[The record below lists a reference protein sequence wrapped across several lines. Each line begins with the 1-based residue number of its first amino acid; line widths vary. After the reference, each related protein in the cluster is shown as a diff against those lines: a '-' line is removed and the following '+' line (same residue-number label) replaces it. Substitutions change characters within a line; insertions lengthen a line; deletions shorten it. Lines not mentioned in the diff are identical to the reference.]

1 MPPNTE
7 ADNYADWIV
16 ANANKKGTSEFNT
29 VVSAYEE
36 SLAEEQALSAAPVV
50 TPAPTKDIGFIEGI
64 GEAFTGDRRSTPETE
79 AAESYQLMPEFNRMD
94 TLLPTAK
101 VAVGTMMG
109 TPDEMTQVITTQFP
123 DITAR
128 QDEKGNNFL
137 TSPTDGQE
145 YVIKPGM
152 ELSDIPR
159 GLSSAALFAFLK
171 GRGLLRASGEA
182 MAVQAGYE
190 GTQAQLGGDFN
201 VVDVAMAGGVPL
213 VFAALAAP
221 IKLAYSNTIGRL
233 MNRNTP
239 PSTVTEAALLSD
251 QELVDVARKAAA
263 NDAEAVQTLAE
274 MAAPDEKVL
283 EAARRL
289 GIDEFLQPDHYT
301 TDQGFRELSQIA
313 KSVKPSKVGAAET
326 AGLIKVGQRAFDLI
340 EELGGIVD
348 LSRLN
353 QQVRTRMKTTL
364 EDLGVVE
371 KKQWDTLRAHVG
383 EANRFNPRNILEN
396 LEERIRKVGGS
407 VDDLS
412 ILEKYVYDRLKP
424 RENFGKIGGTSEKIL
439 LSIDDPT
446 FDMIE
451 RVRRTVGLAAKSRG
465 ELGATVDEGM
475 AKQLYKFLDADV
487 RDIAYSAG
495 RPSRIEPNILAM
507 EPITEGQVLY
517 DVAKAT
523 TRTIGGFEKDTIS
536 LFGKEVA
543 DSMVGDLMTVFGK
556 GNQSLTAGN
565 ADTFV
570 KLINNVPEELRESVV
585 ASGLQGAF
593 GRATLNGALNFN
605 SYARWYDGLLRN
617 RVAMN
622 TMFKYL
628 PNGARK
634 QLSDLYRVS
643 KAVNLSTVQAVRTGR
658 PIQGALEGDTL
669 LGKFY
674 AVGKR
679 AAIAVPLELAATPL
693 GLGGS
698 GIAAGVT
705 AAVAGGRGLK
715 SSTMEALDG
724 VMASPQ
730 FLNAA
735 ASAGT
740 AQEQATIRAL
750 AGSRPFINFL
760 KSVNIPPSEG
770 EQFIRGAFQSARA
783 GASDVSPTAPLLE
796 GEEEVSVFDYAEPR
810 SLDMDGAP
818 GQRAPQAS
826 VSRQMLRRI
835 APVAVQARGM
845 PGIAGKPAEGQ
856 GPGPSADPTQSR
868 AMMDQLFTSPFDIA

>member
-1 MPPNTE
+1 MADAEQVTQPNPLSTVTDPKLV
-7 ADNYADWIV
+7 AQWIMS
-16 ANANKKGTSEFNT
+16 NQGKKGTPEFT
-29 VVSAYEE
+29 AVGEH
-36 SLAEEQALSAAPVV
+36 LKFLTGQTAPVV
-50 TPAPTKDIGFIEGI
+50 TPAPTEDIGFIEGI
-64 GEAFTGDRRSTPETE
+64 GEAFTGSRRRTPETE
-79 AAESYQLMPEFNRMD
+79 AAESYQFMPEFNSMD

-128 QDEKGNNFL
+128 KDEKGNNFL

-159 GLSSAALFAFLK
+159 GLSSAALFALLK

-182 MAVQAGYE
+182 MVVQAGYE

-201 VVDVAMAGGVPL
+201 TLDVAMAGGLPL
-213 VFAALAAP
+213 AFAALAAP
-221 IKLAYSNTIGRL
+221 IKLAYRNTIGRL

-239 PSTVTEAALLSD
+239 PSTVTTATLLSD
-251 QELVDVARKAAA
+251 EELVDVARRAAA
-263 NDAEAVQTLAE
+263 NDAEAVQLLAE
-274 MAAPDEKVL
+274 MSAPDEKVL

-301 TDQGFRELSQIA
+301 TDQGFRELAQIA

-326 AGLIKVGQRAFDLI
+326 EGLIKVGQRSFDLI

-364 EDLGVVE
+364 DDLKVVE
-371 KKQWDTLRAHVG
+371 DKQWDALRAHVG
-383 EANRFNPRNILEN
+383 PANRFNPRNILAYLEN
-396 LEERIRKVGGS
+396 EIKEVGGNP
-407 VDDLS
+407 DKLS
-412 ILEKYVYDRLKP
+412 ILEKYVYDLLKP
-424 RENFGKIGGTSEKIL
+424 VENFGKIGGSSEKIL
-439 LSIDDPT
+439 LSLDDPT
-446 FDMIE
+446 FNLIE
-451 RVRRTVGLAAKSRG
+451 RVRRTVGLAARSRG
-465 ELGATVDEGM
+465 ELGATTDEGI
-475 AKQLYKFLDADV
+475 AKQLYKFLDEDV
-487 RDIAYSAG
+487 RDIAYSVG

-507 EPITEGQVLY
+507 EPITDGQVLY

-523 TRTIGGFEKDTIS
+523 TRTIIGFEKDTIS

-543 DSMVGDLMTVFGK
+543 DSMVGALMTVFGK
-556 GNQSLTAGN
+556 GYESLTAGN
-565 ADTFV
+565 ADNFV
-570 KLINNVPEELRESVV
+570 RLINNVPEELRESVV

-605 SYARWYDGLLRN
+605 SYAKWYDGLLRN

-634 QLSDLYRVS
+634 QLSDLYRVA

-658 PIQGALEGDTL
+658 PIQNALEGDTL

-674 AVGKR
+674 SVGKR
-679 AAIAVPLELAATPL
+679 AAVGLPLEAAAMQF

-705 AAVAGGRGLK
+705 AAILGGRGLK
-715 SSTMEALDG
+715 SSTMKALDE
-724 VMASPQ
+724 VMTSPQ
-730 FLNAA
+730 FINAA
-735 ASAGT
+735 ANAGT

-750 AGSRPFINFL
+750 AASRPFINFL

-770 EQFIRGAFQSARA
+770 EQFIRSAFQSVRA
-783 GASDVSPTAPLLE
+783 GASDVSPTAPVV
-796 GEEEVSVFDYAEPR
+796 EEDVVIP
-810 SLDMDGAP
+810 
-818 GQRAPQAS
+818 PQAS
-826 VSRQMLRRI
+826 VSREMLRKTL
-835 APVAVQARGM
+835 APSTRGGISGLGEPANEVAA
-845 PGIAGKPAEGQ
+845 APAMAPPPSAVAQGQ
-856 GPGPSADPTQSR
+856 GPSESR
-868 AMMDQLFTSPFDIA
+868 QMMQRLFPFDMA

>member
-1 MPPNTE
+1 MEYRLMPPNTE
-7 ADNYADWIV
+7 AVEYENWIV
-16 ANANKKGTSEFNT
+16 ANANKRGTPEFDT

-36 SLAEEQALSAAPVV
+36 ALAEEQALSAAPVV
-50 TPAPTKDIGFIEGI
+50 TPAPTEDIGFIEGI
-64 GEAFTGDRRSTPETE
+64 SEAFTGDRRRTPETE
-79 AAESYQLMPEFNRMD
+79 AAESYQFMPEFNSMD

-128 QDEKGNNFL
+128 KDEKGNNFL
-137 TSPTDGQE
+137 TSPIDGQE

-152 ELSDIPR
+152 ELTDIPR

-201 VVDVAMAGGVPL
+201 ALDVAMAGGVPL

-239 PSTVTEAALLSD
+239 PSTVTEAVLLSD

-274 MAAPDEKVL
+274 MASPDEKVL

-289 GIDEFLQPDHYT
+289 GIDDFLQPDHYT
-301 TDQGFRELSQIA
+301 TDQGFRELAQIA
-313 KSVKPSKVGAAET
+313 KSVKPSKVGAAERE
-326 AGLIKVGQRAFDLI
+326 GLIKVGQRAFDLI
-340 EELGGIVD
+340 EELGGDVD

-353 QQVRTRMKTTL
+353 QQIRTRMTTTL
-364 EDLGVVE
+364 DDLAPIE
-371 KKQWDTLRAHVG
+371 NTQWGNLRAGVG
-383 EANRFNPRNILEN
+383 EANRFNPAKILEHI
-396 LEERIRKVGGS
+396 EQRIIKVGGS
-407 VDDLS
+407 IDDLS
-412 ILEKYVYDRLKP
+412 SLEQYVYNKLKP
-424 RENFGKIGGTSEKIL
+424 RENFGKIGGSSERIL

-446 FDMIE
+446 FTLIDD
-451 RVRRTVGLAAKSRG
+451 VRRTVGAASRSRG
-465 ELGATVDEGM
+465 ELGATADTGM
-475 AKQLYKFLDADV
+475 AKLLYGLLDADV
-487 RDIAYSAG
+487 KDIA
-495 RPSRIEPNILAM
+495 LA
-507 EPITEGQVLY
+507 TGQRDLY
-517 DVAKAT
+517 DMAKAT
-523 TRTIGGFEKDTIS
+523 TQTIVGLESDVIS
-536 LFGKEVA
+536 LFGKQVA
-543 DSMVGDLMTVFGK
+543 NSLVPNLTKSMGALVKGD
-556 GNQSLTAGN
+556 
-565 ADTFV
+565 ADTFIR
-570 KLINNVPEELRESVV
+570 LINNVPEEMRESVV

-634 QLSDLYRVS
+634 QLSDLYRVA
-643 KAVNLSTVQAVRTGR
+643 KAVNLSTVEAVRTGR

-679 AAIAVPLELAATPL
+679 AAIAVPLEIAATPM

-698 GIAAGVT
+698 GIAAGVA

-750 AGSRPFINFL
+750 AGSRPFTDFL

-796 GEEEVSVFDYAEPR
+796 GEEEVVIP
-810 SLDMDGAP
+810 
-818 GQRAPQAS
+818 PQAS
-826 VSRQMLRRI
+826 VSSEMLRRI
-835 APVAVQARGM
+835 PPAPSTRGVPGLGEPANDVAATPDM
-845 PGIAGKPAEGQ
+845 APAPSAVAQ
-856 GPGPSADPTQSR
+856 GPSESSE
-868 AMMDQLFTSPFDIA
+868 MMARLFPMDMV

>member
-1 MPPNTE
+1 MDEPTNNAEQPTPPVPTLFQKAETYLNENSANPSSQEYRDVVATYNLE
-7 ADNYADWIV
+7 ASKLGEPVWDR
-16 ANANKKGTSEFNT
+16 G
-29 VVSAYEE
+29 
-36 SLAEEQALSAAPVV
+36 LLS
-50 TPAPTKDIGFIEGI
+50 PAPTEDIGFIEGI
-64 GEAFTGDRRSTPETE
+64 GEAFTGSRRRTPETE
-79 AAESYQLMPEFNRMD
+79 AAESYQFMPEFNSMD

-123 DITAR
+123 DIKAR
-128 QDEKGNNFL
+128 KDEKGNNFL

-171 GRGLLRASGEA
+171 GRGLLRASVEA
-182 MAVQAGYE
+182 TAVQAGYE
-190 GTQAQLGGDFN
+190 GTQARLGGDFN
-201 VVDVAMAGGVPL
+201 TLDVAMAGGVPL

-221 IKLAYSNTIGRL
+221 IKLAYRNTIGRL

-239 PSTVTEAALLSD
+239 PSTVTTATLLSD
-251 QELVDVARKAAA
+251 EELIEVARKAAA

-289 GIDEFLQPDHYT
+289 GIDDFLQPDHYT
-301 TDQGFRELSQIA
+301 TDQGFRELAQIA
-313 KSVKPSKVGAAET
+313 KSVKPSKVGAAERE
-326 AGLIKVGQRAFDLI
+326 GLIKVGQRAFDLI
-340 EELGGIVD
+340 EELGGDVD

-353 QQVRTRMKTTL
+353 QQIRTRMTTTL
-364 EDLGVVE
+364 DDLAPIE
-371 KKQWDTLRAHVG
+371 NTQWGNLRAGVG
-383 EANRFNPRNILEN
+383 EANRFNPAKILEHI
-396 LEERIRKVGGS
+396 EQRIIKVGGA
-407 VDDLS
+407 VEDLS
-412 ILEKYVYDRLKP
+412 SLEQYVYKKLKP
-424 RENFGKIGGTSEKIL
+424 RENFGKIGGSSERIL

-446 FDMIE
+446 FTLIDD
-451 RVRRTVGLAAKSRG
+451 VRRTVGAASKSRG
-465 ELGATVDEGM
+465 ELGATADTGM
-475 AKQLYKFLDADV
+475 AKLLYGLLDADV
-487 RDIAYSAG
+487 KDIA
-495 RPSRIEPNILAM
+495 LA
-507 EPITEGQVLY
+507 TGQRELY
-517 DVAKAT
+517 DMAKAT
-523 TRTIGGFEKDTIS
+523 TRQIVGLESDVIS
-536 LFGKEVA
+536 LFGKQVA
-543 DSMVGDLMTVFGK
+543 NSLVPDLTKSMGGLVKGD
-556 GNQSLTAGN
+556 
-565 ADTFV
+565 ADTFIR
-570 KLINNVPEELRESVV
+570 LINNVPEEMRESVV

-634 QLSDLYRVS
+634 QLSDLYRVA
-643 KAVNLSTVQAVRTGR
+643 KAVNLSTVEAVRTGR
-658 PIQGALEGDTL
+658 PIQNALEGDTL

-674 AVGKR
+674 SVGKR
-679 AAIAVPLELAATPL
+679 AAIAVPLEIAATPM

-698 GIAAGVT
+698 GIAAGVA

-740 AQEQATIRAL
+740 AQEQATVRAL
-750 AGSRPFINFL
+750 AGSRPFIDFL

-770 EQFIRGAFQSARA
+770 EQFIISAFQSARA
-783 GASDVSPTAPLLE
+783 GASEPLTDQE
-796 GEEEVSVFDYAEPR
+796 VPVVEEEVVIP
-810 SLDMDGAP
+810 
-818 GQRAPQAS
+818 PQAS
-826 VSRQMLRRI
+826 ARQMLRNI
-835 APVAVQARGM
+835 PPAPSTRGVPGLGEPANDVAATPDMAPPPSAVA
-845 PGIAGKPAEGQ
+845 Q
-856 GPGPSADPTQSR
+856 GPSESSE
-868 AMMDQLFTSPFDIA
+868 MMARLFPFDMA